1 MLTGYAVHCGT
12 LHPDIWARLSN
23 LRTLYSVAYRPL
35 IDLILRSGLGL
46 DGRAIQMAEPKK
58 NSAVLDPETGEVL
71 YIDEGDEGTLD
82 RVIEALERE
91 EE

>member
-1 MLTGYAVHCGT
+1 
-12 LHPDIWARLSN
+12 
-23 LRTLYSVAYRPL
+23 
-35 IDLILRSGLGL
+35 
-46 DGRAIQMAEPKK
+46 MAESRK
-58 NSAVLDPETGEVL
+58 NPAVLDPETGEVL